1 MKEANIFNYQEDFD
15 NSSMIDF
22 PAEIVAANPSINEG
36 DQVLEILLTHP
47 MPYKV
52 EFMLNSALDSQ
63 QYFQTLSE
71 AEAAKNKWLNEE

>member
-15 NSSMIDF
+15 NSPMIDF

-52 EFMLNSALDSQ
+52 EFMLNSELDSQ
-63 QYFQTLSE
+63 QYFQTLEE
-71 AEAAKNKWLNEE
+71 AEKAKAAWEL